1 MDQRVASKHKNE
13 SGASMVKITTDVR
26 FDITPVDEWPEDKQ
40 ADLTTDLVSYVERE
54 LTTDVER
61 ALLFIEIAETKKLWR
76 FIGKDSMAGLF
87 ERCDLTLEA
96 IEQYRRGVQLLRDKG
111 YAGAITK
118 EQARKAA
125 VEDARANP
133 LRDVGPPTKEE
144 KNNLGNS
151 NNTVGNT
158 NEYLLRRLARDQ
170 PELLNKV
177 ESGELSINQ
186 AAITAGIRKKPS
198 QEEIAVKAF
207 RKADDKLNAL
217 KQMIES
223 LAECE
228 RRIVMEWLSK

>member
-1 MDQRVASKHKNE
+1 
-13 SGASMVKITTDVR
+13 MVKITTDIR

-125 VEDARANP
+125 VEDAKANP
-133 LRDVGPPTKEE
+133 LASVGKIGNGRPSDSSV
-144 KNNLGNS
+144 GNS
-151 NNTVGNT
+151 NSTVGNT

>member
-1 MDQRVASKHKNE
+1 
-13 SGASMVKITTDVR
+13 MVKITTDIR

-111 YAGAITK
+111 YAGTITK
-118 EQARKAA
+118 EQAWKATIAEAEAIKEPQKRGRKPKGEIPDN
-125 VEDARANP
+125 VR
-133 LRDVGPPTKEE
+133 
-144 KNNLGNS
+144 NLSSGGND
-151 NNTVGNT
+151 T
-158 NEYLLRRLARDQ
+158 EYTLRRLARDH
-170 PELLNKV
+170 EEILAKV
-177 ESGELSINQ
+177 KSGELSVNQ